1 MLFPA
6 VANWNSCMQWGVSLP
21 GCQDQKTK
29 LQWDKMS
36 QITDNEDSEE
46 KQVNMF
52 VLPLNAVLSPDDR
65 NSFLFPEVNKVESQ
79 NFITTNR
86 YIHIFYKLWGNATG
100 QRIWGISQDVAAL
113 PLKWSIE
120 EKLTQESLLKAS
132 KPQLASCPA
141 VAQILDEVPSGS
153 EPLLNTNPRG
163 SIC

>member
-1 MLFPA
+1 
-6 VANWNSCMQWGVSLP
+6 MQWGVSLP

-100 QRIWGISQDVAAL
+100 QRI
-113 PLKWSIE
+113 
-120 EKLTQESLLKAS
+120 
-132 KPQLASCPA
+132 
-141 VAQILDEVPSGS
+141 
-153 EPLLNTNPRG
+153 
-163 SIC
+163 